1 MEPIAEI
8 SNTALHKGISRI
20 TIKGIVT
27 PDTKT
32 AKDLLHIQEQTLSS
46 PRISKNWDLLLG
58 FWSWVCSYRFQLHKV
73 TRETWLRT
81 PERREGKVSML
92 GGSPGVVGVFLP
104 GVAWLRDDSQEISRG
119 LRGPQ
124 Q

>member
-46 PRISKNWDLLLG
+46 PRISKNWDFIVGVLVLG
-58 FWSWVCSYRFQLHKV
+58 MFLQIPTPQSDQRDMVED
-73 TRETWLRT
+73 TRE
-81 PERREGKVSML
+81 EGGEGKYV
-92 GGSPGVVGVFLP
+92 GGQPRSCRGVL
-104 GVAWLRDDSQEISRG
+104 AWGG
-119 LRGPQ
+119 LAER
-124 Q
+124 